1 MRKYYFLLSFLL
13 CINYIYAQDKLNID
27 ILIHSNKNNI
37 EFPLNDYVPKFIE
50 NKGEEDCIKYNLIN
64 SLQEGNSDYIVE
76 LWESDEYLNSFIFRE
91 TRFKENQGKDG
102 KKYKTSYIAAGIRVK
117 ADVDVYMRMIERK
130 TTAVLELVRVD
141 GDVSREIASKEVRN
155 KWRKKASNKA
165 LEEMVLAIYDKEI
178 SKRRRSIRN
187 DFANSV
193 TSSIEKMV
201 AKNLLPPTKITK
213 IKKFK
218 KNKAKEVYIK
228 ACPERRE
235 EGDFWRY
242 PVCVKKEIEGFDVFE
257 RVGSANY
264 GTEKKGYLSIGKGK
278 KEIFAYLKDNVEL
291 YLGKPLTLSQ
301 FATSDKKVKD
311 PLNLDFVFHYEKTHP
326 YNFYDM
332 LNLEFMYQSYFM
344 KYRNIR
350 VIAYNPTTRILNE
363 TYKKSIFSDNKKTDT
378 LRFDK
383 VINSLKLKTID
394 VYISNPKKH
403 SFSSDNG
410 VRLFS
415 KKIVSNPAAKRG
427 IVVKSILENGDK
439 KYEETN
445 YIGIRKSKIGYDIP
459 IDALNLKGLH
469 AGILITGV
477 EILKA
482 VEMKKN
488 KAKTVLVLSMSPISK
503 GFKYRVYSKP
513 NFTKKT
519 KKTGGLKINEVLNPY
534 LGIAK
539 VDSGKKEI
547 GNFISKGKKLY
558 TIRKSSGLL
567 GMNGSV
573 FINDYKVVYIKD
585 EKL

>member
-1 MRKYYFLLSFLL
+1 MRKYYYLLTLLLS
-13 CINYIYAQDKLNID
+13 INSIYAQDKLNVD
-27 ILIHSNKNNI
+27 VLIHSNKNNI
-37 EFPLNDYVPKFIE
+37 EFPLNDYVPEFIQ

-91 TRFKENQGKDG
+91 IRYKEKTNKDG
-102 KKYKTSYIAAGIRVK
+102 EKYKSSYIAAGIRVK
-117 ADVDVYMRMIERK
+117 ADINVYVRMIERK
-130 TTAVLELVRVD
+130 TTAIIDLFKVD
-141 GDVSREIASKEVRN
+141 GDVSREIASKEVKN
-155 KWRKKASNKA
+155 KWRKKRSNKA
-165 LEEMVLAIYDKEI
+165 LEEMVLAVYDKEI
-178 SKRRRSIRN
+178 SKRRESIRS
-187 DFANSV
+187 DFAKRV
-193 TSSIEKMV
+193 TLSMDKMV
-201 AKNLLPPTKITK
+201 AKILLPPTKITK

-228 ACPERRE
+228 ACPERKE

-242 PVCVKKEIEGFDVFE
+242 PVCIKKEIEGFDVFE

-264 GTEKKGYLSIGKGK
+264 GTEKKGYLSVGKGK
-278 KEIFAYLKDNVEL
+278 KEIFSYLKDKVEL

-301 FATSDKKVKD
+301 FATSDKKIKD
-311 PLNLDFVFHYEKTHP
+311 PLNLDFVFYYDMTHP

-350 VIAYNPTTRILNE
+350 VIAYNPITRVLNE

-378 LRFDK
+378 LRFDE
-383 VINSLKLKTID
+383 VINSLKMKTID
-394 VYISNPKKH
+394 VYITNPKKT
-403 SFSSDNG
+403 SFSKG
-410 VRLFS
+410 LKKYS
-415 KKIVSNPAAKRG
+415 KKVTSRAVSEYG
-427 IVVKSILENGDK
+427 IAIKSIFKNDGK

-445 YIGIRKSKIGYDIP
+445 LIGMDKSKIGYDIP
-459 IDALNLKGLH
+459 IGALNLKGLH
-469 AGILITGV
+469 AGILKTGV

-503 GFKYRVYSKP
+503 GNKYRVYSKP

-519 KKTGGLKINEVLNPY
+519 KKTGVLKINEVLNPY

-567 GMNGSV
+567 GMSGSV
-573 FINDYKVVYIKD
+573 FINNYRVLGIVDD
-585 EKL
+585 KL